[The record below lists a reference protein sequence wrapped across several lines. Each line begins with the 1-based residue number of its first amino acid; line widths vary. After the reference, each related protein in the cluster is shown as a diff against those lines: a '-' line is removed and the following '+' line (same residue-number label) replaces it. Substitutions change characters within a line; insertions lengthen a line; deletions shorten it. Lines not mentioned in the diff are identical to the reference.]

1 MFAKYFTHTQEFTK
15 YYIHTE
21 IISGFFHLIISLDA
35 KMESILNKNTG
46 SSGSGVGFS
55 VTSFDYLWGLIF
67 LGYPM
72 SLLAEH
78 IL

>member
-1 MFAKYFTHTQEFTK
+1 MQNILHTQRSLQNTI
-15 YYIHTE
+15 YTQR
-21 IISGFFHLIISLDA
+21 SSPDFFHLIISLNA
-35 KMESILNKNTG
+35 KMESVLNKNTG

-55 VTSFDYLWGLIF
+55 ATSFDYLWGLIF